1 MVTTVCVTC
10 LWAGRSPL
18 ASASSSP
25 SCVAKHSSTEK
36 GPFSPSD
43 PAGGQKIGWQTQQC
57 HLVVTSGIWRRGKAD
72 PGGGM
77 VRTCQYGNLGAKRQW
92 RQEGAHAGI
101 SKPGGRSTWKV
112 LETVLPPPPAV
123 KKGEEKSSGMG
134 RRVGA
139 VRQLFK
145 RRLSGHFA

>member
-1 MVTTVCVTC
+1 
-10 LWAGRSPL
+10 
-18 ASASSSP
+18 
-25 SCVAKHSSTEK
+25 
-36 GPFSPSD
+36 
-43 PAGGQKIGWQTQQC
+43 
-57 HLVVTSGIWRRGKAD
+57 
-72 PGGGM
+72 M
-77 VRTCQYGNLGAKRQW
+77 VRTCPHGNLGAKRQW
-92 RQEGAHAGI
+92 KQEGACAGI
-101 SKPGGRSTWKV
+101 SKPGGRSPRKV